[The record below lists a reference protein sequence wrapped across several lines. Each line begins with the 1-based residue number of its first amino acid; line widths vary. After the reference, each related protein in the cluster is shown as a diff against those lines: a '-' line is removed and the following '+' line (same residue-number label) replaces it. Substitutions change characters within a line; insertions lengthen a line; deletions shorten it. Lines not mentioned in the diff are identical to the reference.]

1 LRRDIYGSLIDP
13 EKMVNE
19 APCPRNSFLDKM
31 VFVDEIINMT
41 IEELLRRM
49 PRKKGIA
56 NRERKGDA
64 DEIIVG

>member
-1 LRRDIYGSLIDP
+1 
-13 EKMVNE
+13 MVNE